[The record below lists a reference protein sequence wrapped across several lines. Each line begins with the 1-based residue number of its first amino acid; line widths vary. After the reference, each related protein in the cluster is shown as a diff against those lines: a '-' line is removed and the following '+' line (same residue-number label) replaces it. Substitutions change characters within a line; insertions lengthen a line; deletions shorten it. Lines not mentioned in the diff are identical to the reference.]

1 MKKFFLILFLFMFL
15 CIGICSGNAQQPTM
29 LTGSVSMV
37 PKSFYGT
44 WRVTSQRVE
53 QNADIFKE
61 KSLDIWN
68 LSRTG
73 DVITLYNMFNGA
85 KAEINVENSDDSH
98 VIFTK
103 YGKNNKKKLTDRA
116 DIYIDGDTFSG
127 YDYIKIDTYVNGK
140 IVKTQ
145 SAKYKIKGEKIGG
158 GITTE

>member
-1 MKKFFLILFLFMFL
+1 MKKIFLLSFFIFIF
-15 CIGICSGNAQQPTM
+15 GVCSVNAQQPTM

-53 QNADIFKE
+53 QNSEIFKE
-61 KSLDIWN
+61 KSLDVWN
-68 LSRTG
+68 LSRTA

-85 KAEINVENSDDSH
+85 KAQINVEDSDQRH

-103 YGKNNKKKLTDRA
+103 NGQYGKKKLTDKA
-116 DIYIDGDTFSG
+116 DIYIDGDYFEG
-127 YDYIKIDTYVNGK
+127 YDYIKIDTYVGGK

-145 SAKYKIKGEKIGG
+145 SAKYKIQGEKIGG
-158 GITTE
+158 GITQD

>member
-1 MKKFFLILFLFMFL
+1 MKKLFLLLFPFIFL
-15 CIGICSGNAQQPTM
+15 GACIASAETTM
-29 LTGSVSMV
+29 LKGSVSMV

-44 WRVTSQRVE
+44 WRVVSERVE
-53 QNADIFKE
+53 QNSNIFKE
-61 KSLDIWN
+61 KSLDVWN

-85 KAEINVENSDDSH
+85 KAQISVEDSDAKH

-103 YGKNNKKKLTDRA
+103 NGKFDKKTLTDKA
-116 DIYIDGDTFSG
+116 DINIDGDYFDG
-127 YDYIKIDTYVNGK
+127 YDYIKIDTYVGGK

-158 GITTE
+158 GIVED

>member
-1 MKKFFLILFLFMFL
+1 MKRMVLFLFLYIFL
-15 CIGICSGNAQQPTM
+15 AVCTVNAAQPTV

-44 WRVTSQRVE
+44 WRVISERIE
-53 QNADIFKE
+53 QNSDIFKE
-61 KSLDIWN
+61 KSLDVWN

-85 KAEINVENSDDSH
+85 KAEINVENSNDKH

-103 YGKNNKKKLTDRA
+103 SGEYGKKKLTDKA
-116 DIYIDGDTFSG
+116 DIIIDGDYFEG
-127 YDYIKIDTYVNGK
+127 FDYIRIDTYVGGK

-145 SAKYKIKGEKIGG
+145 SATFKIRGEKIGG
-158 GITTE
+158 AAVTE

>member
-1 MKKFFLILFLFMFL
+1 MKRIILVLIFLFFV
-15 CIGICSGNAQQPTM
+15 IPNVFAQQTT
-29 LTGSVSMV
+29 LLKGSVSFV

-44 WRVTSQRVE
+44 WRVTSERVE
-53 QNADIFKE
+53 QNSNIFKE
-61 KSLDIWN
+61 KSLDVWN

-85 KAEINVENSDDSH
+85 KAEINVENSNEKH

-103 YGKNNKKKLTDRA
+103 NGEYGKKKLTDKA
-116 DIYIDGDTFSG
+116 DILIDGDYFEG
-127 YDYIKIDTYVNGK
+127 FDYIRIDTYVGGK

-158 GITTE
+158 SAVID

>member
-1 MKKFFLILFLFMFL
+1 MKKIIVFIFFIMF
-15 CIGICSGNAQQPTM
+15 SFSFSAQAQQPTM

-44 WRVTSQRVE
+44 WRVTSVRME
-53 QNADIFKE
+53 QNSNIFKE
-61 KSLDIWN
+61 NSLDMWN

-85 KAEINVENSDDSH
+85 KAEINVENSNEKH

-103 YGKNNKKKLTDRA
+103 KGEYGNKKLTDRA
-116 DIYIDGDTFSG
+116 DIYIEGDYFEG
-127 YDYIKIDTYVNGK
+127 FDYIRIDTYVNGK
-140 IVKTQ
+140 IVKTE

-158 GITTE
+158 GIVTE